1 MVEKIALVISLLL
14 TKYTRKNTVHFSCSS
29 EKYLYKNYFVFLLR
43 NMSLAHIE
51 ALWNKREVE
60 DLERRSSEVKHSAE
74 TRQRRSSDVKHTAET
89 RRRKHNMFY
98 WTLATNQRVD
108 CFPQAGEINERQGR
122 EPGSKDLEL
131 SSGLPK
137 LGSNPCEVT
146 MIDGILETGTVD
158 LTEAPEAESDEKVVR
173 GSPETGAGAPEES
186 LGILQKTGSGN
197 SDMIP
202 ADDLDTTVPV
212 APPVITGENVR

>member
-1 MVEKIALVISLLL
+1 
-14 TKYTRKNTVHFSCSS
+14 
-29 EKYLYKNYFVFLLR
+29 
-43 NMSLAHIE
+43 MSLANIE

-74 TRQRRSSDVKHTAET
+74 TRQRRSSEVKQTAET

-98 WTLATNQRVD
+98 WTLTTNQRVD

-122 EPGSKDLEL
+122 EIGSNDLEL
-131 SSGLPK
+131 RSSGQSK

-146 MIDGILETGTVD
+146 TSEDILETGTVD
-158 LTEAPEAESDEKVVR
+158 PAEAPEAESDETVVF
-173 GSPETGAGAPEES
+173 GATQTGAGASEES
-186 LGILQKTGSGN
+186 VNIVRKTGSDN

>member
-1 MVEKIALVISLLL
+1 
-14 TKYTRKNTVHFSCSS
+14 
-29 EKYLYKNYFVFLLR
+29 
-43 NMSLAHIE
+43 MSLANIE

-74 TRQRRSSDVKHTAET
+74 TRQRRSSEVKQTAET

-98 WTLATNQRVD
+98 WTLTTNQRVN

-131 SSGLPK
+131 NSGLPK

-146 MIDGILETGTVD
+146 TTDVLETRPVHPS
-158 LTEAPEAESDEKVVR
+158 EAPEAESDEKVVL
-173 GSPETGAGAPEES
+173 EAIQTGPGTQEES
-186 LGILQKTGSGN
+186 VDTVSKEVSDK
-197 SDMIP
+197 SDMRH
-202 ADDLDTTVPV
+202 DDFLDTTVP
-212 APPVITGENVR
+212 ADLPVITGENV